1 MPLSLR
7 LLARYLYK
15 LGESMILLIE
25 FMVIIAT
32 TAMTLFAAYY
42 LVRDLSNLTLGSS
55 IQELQILINDVFML
69 IIFAEI
75 MRSII
80 VSHRRPETYIVGI
93 AEVGFVVTIR
103 EIFVSILTKTT
114 FDLVLSSIAAVVMA
128 VALWI
133 LRSKV
138 IVSR

>member
-1 MPLSLR
+1 
-7 LLARYLYK
+7 
-15 LGESMILLIE
+15 MILLIE

-32 TAMTLFAAYY
+32 TAMTIYAAYY

-80 VSHRRPETYIVGI
+80 VSHRRPETYIIGI

-114 FDLVLSSIAAVVMA
+114 FDLMMSSIAALAMA
-128 VALWI
+128 IALWV
-133 LRSKV
+133 LKSKV
-138 IVSR
+138 IASR

>member
-1 MPLSLR
+1 MPIGLRSL
-7 LLARYLYK
+7 AKYLYK

-32 TAMTLFAAYY
+32 TAMTIYAAYY

-80 VSHRRPETYIVGI
+80 VSHRRPETYIIGI

-114 FDLVLSSIAAVVMA
+114 FDLMMSSIAALAMA
-128 VALWI
+128 IALWV
-133 LRSKV
+133 LKSKV
-138 IVSR
+138 IASR

>member
-1 MPLSLR
+1 MPVTLR
-7 LLARYLYK
+7 LLAKYLYR

-25 FMVIIAT
+25 FMVIVAT
-32 TAMTLFAAYY
+32 AAMTLFAAYY
-42 LVRDLSNLTLGSS
+42 LVRDLLNLTLGSS

-93 AEVGFVVTIR
+93 AEVGFVVTVR

-114 FDLVLSSIAAVVMA
+114 FDLVLSSIAAVIIA